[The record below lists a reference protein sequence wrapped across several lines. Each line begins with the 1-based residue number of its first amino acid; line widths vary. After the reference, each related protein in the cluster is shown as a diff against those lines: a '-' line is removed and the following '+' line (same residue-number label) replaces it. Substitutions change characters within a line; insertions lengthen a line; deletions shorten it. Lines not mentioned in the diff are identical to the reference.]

1 MDSGDEDS
9 VLEGSVGSGSGS
21 GSGDGDADSDAV
33 PRACAACPQDILDC
47 MERAGCGEPP
57 LAAFFTYWRT
67 LLNQEARF
75 REQLSEL
82 QQRNERQ
89 QQEANALRFR
99 MEELS
104 RDAMVKGAGM
114 DRLQAELEAANKDSE
129 SVRQKLRQ
137 LESELT
143 TYRQQNADLLE
154 QLNQKTTEDCEST
167 KKLEEKVKELE
178 VQLKD
183 MQQERDRLEKLRIQ
197 LEAEREEEMKI
208 VQEALD
214 EAQQEK
220 AEMQAQFEKLHTE
233 TTNREQQMLD
243 DFEWKL
249 REVEQACKKRLV
261 EKEQAF
267 EEKIKETTKKLEQ
280 QHKGEIATLKAY
292 EAEVHQLRGLSH
304 EQQRSMRNAARQTEE
319 LQVAEKMLKEEVA
332 RLKTVIE
339 TEKSYAATIQNI
351 HDKHVA
357 EAERKLQ
364 SQLQIQRNE
373 INAQWEERTH
383 REFSRLKSEME
394 KVHNEEKKVAIQS
407 IRKQLEDELQK
418 TKGDLEK
425 KLQKSLRE
433 VEQLRSNLAEKEQ
446 YYQKEI
452 EKTRTNADRDI
463 FDLRRKLDKIDMAY
477 QEQMEKLT
485 EKHEKEIESQWE
497 KLNNE
502 KEDAIKSLEEKHQN
516 EMKQFRDEVEEMKKM
531 YMTREKELNAAIEN
545 LQLLLDKKNKD
556 IDELQRNVDLFDGG
570 LQVLNK
576 EISTQGKEILRVKT
590 KAQNCIRE
598 RDARL
603 SELKEKYE
611 KEKEQWN
618 KLKEE
623 MQQEINVLSQ
633 RLHTSTDLRKQP
645 IHEEHEEVIADL
657 KKVLAERDNELRLLT
672 EEKRY
677 YQLHFMKMLKD
688 QKVICSPQSVTGIL
702 DPQQEQCCRKGG
714 GSPEFNSGVTTNVL
728 HSSSLPL
735 VSEHY
740 SRFTNRSASTDALT
754 DVITPMKGS

>member
-1 MDSGDEDS
+1 
-9 VLEGSVGSGSGS
+9 
-21 GSGDGDADSDAV
+21 
-33 PRACAACPQDILDC
+33 
-47 MERAGCGEPP
+47 
-57 LAAFFTYWRT
+57 
-67 LLNQEARF
+67 
-75 REQLSEL
+75 
-82 QQRNERQ
+82 
-89 QQEANALRFR
+89 

-154 QLNQKTTEDCEST
+154 QLNQKTTEDSEST

-373 INAQWEERTH
+373 INAQWEERTQ

-485 EKHEKEIESQWE
+485 EKHEKEIEHLNEEAERRVQQVEQNWQLQISSTRATLELVKEQMQRDADERMESLKEKYQQQLESQWE

-623 MQQEINVLSQ
+623 MQQEINILSQ

-688 QKVICSPQSVTGIL
+688 QEVICSPQSVTGIL

-714 GSPEFNSGVTTNVL
+714 GSPEFNSGMTTNVL

-740 SRFTNRSASTDALT
+740 GRFTNRSASTDALT
-754 DVITPMKGS
+754 DVITPMIGS